1 MMATAATVSQLS
13 TATQT
18 TATQT
23 TATQTVASIAT
34 VVAPAA
40 PALIIAPLRKAAI
53 LIMTLGEEAS
63 KALLRGLGEHEV
75 QRLTEELSR
84 MREISPAEQTQ
95 VLVEFYGLLETQQYI
110 LRGGRDY
117 ASRLLTETFGRQRA
131 EELLRDVNRMGDT
144 QVGDLA
150 ALQKMDPVQL
160 SKFLEGEHAQTVAL
174 VLAHLNPKRGSAV
187 LMQLPEDLRVEAV
200 RRLAEMR
207 QFSPEMAQR
216 VAMILYKRIHA
227 LGSNGRQS
235 YAGFKAVA
243 DLLNRMESTASRS
256 ILENIEQQEPTLAI
270 GIRNLMFTF
279 DDLLTVPPNSIR
291 ELVSAADKRTLAMAL
306 KSADDNLRAH
316 LFAAMSSRAVEMMQE
331 DMESLGPVRGKD
343 VAQAQQDL
351 LTLARKLE
359 AEGKV
364 ILKMETDNDFGS

>member
-1 MMATAATVSQLS
+1 MGDSAIALLNQRPRVQLPES
-13 TATQT
+13 PQLPI
-18 TATQT
+18 
-23 TATQTVASIAT
+23 S
-34 VVAPAA
+34 
-40 PALIIAPLRKAAI
+40 PLRKAAI
-53 LIMTLGEEAS
+53 LIMTLGEETS
-63 KALLRGLGEHEV
+63 KTLLRGLGESEI
-75 QRLTEELSR
+75 QRLTEELSLVG
-84 MREISPAEQTQ
+84 EISPEEQTQ
-95 VLVEFYGLLETQQYI
+95 VLLEFYGLQETQQYM
-110 LRGGRDY
+110 LRGGPDY

-131 EELLRDVNRMGDT
+131 EELLRDVSRLSDI

-150 ALQKMDPVQL
+150 ALQKMDPAQL
-160 SKFLEGEHAQTVAL
+160 SKFLEGEHPQTVAL

-227 LGSNGRQS
+227 LGSTGRQS

-243 DLLNRMESTASRS
+243 DLLNRMESSVSRV
-256 ILENIEQQEPTLAI
+256 ILESIEQQEPSLAI

-279 DDLLTVPPNSIR
+279 DDLLTVPPASIR
-291 ELVSAADKRTLAMAL
+291 ELVSASEKRMLALAL

-316 LFAAMSSRAVEMMQE
+316 LFAAMSSRAVEMLQE
-331 DMESLGPVRGKD
+331 DMESLGPVRGRD

-351 LTLARKLE
+351 LNLARRLE
-359 AEGKV
+359 AEGKM
-364 ILKMETDNDFGS
+364 ILKVEADGDIGS

>member
-1 MMATAATVSQLS
+1 MGTAAISTPLS
-13 TATQT
+13 LPT
-18 TATQT
+18 TSAL
-23 TATQTVASIAT
+23 AS
-34 VVAPAA
+34 AA
-40 PALIIAPLRKAAI
+40 PEAPKLNIAPSRKAAI
-53 LIMTLGEEAS
+53 LVMTLGEETS
-63 KALLRGLGEHEV
+63 KALLRGLGEHEI

-84 MREISPAEQTQ
+84 VGEISPQEQTQ
-95 VLVEFYGLLETQQYI
+95 VLLEFYGLLETQQYI
-110 LRGGRDY
+110 LRGGPDY

-131 EELLRDVNRMGDT
+131 EELLRDVTRIGDS
-144 QVGDLA
+144 QVGDIA
-150 ALQKMDPVQL
+150 ALQKMDPAQL

-187 LMQLPEDLRVEAV
+187 LMQLPEDLRVDAV

-227 LGSNGRQS
+227 LGANGRQS

-256 ILENIEQQEPTLAI
+256 ILESIEQQEPSLAI

-291 ELVSAADKRTLAMAL
+291 ELVGAADKRTLAMSL
-306 KSADDNLRAH
+306 KSADDSLRAH

-343 VAQAQQDL
+343 VAAAQQDL

-359 AEGKV
+359 GEGKM
-364 ILKMETDNDFGS
+364 ILKMETDNEFGS

>member
-1 MMATAATVSQLS
+1 MAAAS
-13 TATQT
+13 TALVT
-18 TATQT
+18 TGG
-23 TATQTVASIAT
+23 SG
-34 VVAPAA
+34 PPA
-40 PALIIAPLRKAAI
+40 PALNIAPLRKAAI

-63 KALLRGLGEHEV
+63 KALLRGLGEREV

-84 MREISPAEQTQ
+84 VGDISPEEQTQ
-95 VLVEFYGLLETQQYI
+95 VLLEFYGLQETQQYI
-110 LRGGRDY
+110 LRGGPDF
-117 ASRLLTETFGRQRA
+117 AQRLLTETFGRQKA
-131 EELLRDVNRMGDT
+131 EELLRDVSRIGDT

-150 ALQKMDPVQL
+150 ALQKMDPAQL
-160 SKFLEGEHAQTVAL
+160 SKFLEGEHPQTVAL

-187 LMQLPEDLRVEAV
+187 LMALPEDLRVEAV

-243 DLLNRMESTASRS
+243 DLLNRMEGNASRS
-256 ILENIEQQEPTLAI
+256 ILESIEQQEPTLAI

-279 DDLLTVPPNSIR
+279 DDLLTVPPASIR
-291 ELVSAADKRTLAMAL
+291 ELVSAADKRVLALAL

-316 LFAAMSSRAVEMMQE
+316 LFAAMSSRAVEMLQE
-331 DMESLGPVRGKD
+331 DMESLGPVRGRD

-351 LTLARKLE
+351 LSLARKLE
-359 AEGKV
+359 AEGKMM
-364 ILKMETDNDFGS
+364 LKMETDSEFGS

>member
-1 MMATAATVSQLS
+1 MPNTAALPQLTS
-13 TATQT
+13 TPQP
-18 TATQT
+18 
-23 TATQTVASIAT
+23 ASLVPT
-34 VVAPAA
+34 GMLEPARLTI
-40 PALIIAPLRKAAI
+40 PPLRKAAI
-53 LIMTLGEEAS
+53 LILTLGEETS
-63 KALLRGLGEHEV
+63 KSLLRGLGEQEV

-84 MREISPAEQTQ
+84 LQEISPEEQTQ
-95 VLVEFYGLLETQQYI
+95 VLMEFYGLLETQQYI
-110 LRGGRDY
+110 LRGGREY
-117 ASRLLTETFGRQRA
+117 AARLLSETFGRQRA
-131 EELLRDVNRMGDT
+131 EELLRDISRLGDT
-144 QVGDLA
+144 QGGDLA
-150 ALQKMDPVQL
+150 ALQKMDPAQL

-207 QFSPEMAQR
+207 QFSPEMAER

-227 LGSNGRQS
+227 LGSNGRRS

-243 DLLNRMESTASRS
+243 DLLNRMESVASRS
-256 ILENIEQQEPTLAI
+256 ILENIEQQEPSLAI

-279 DDLLTVPPNSIR
+279 DDLLTVPPSSIR

-306 KSADDNLRAH
+306 KSADDSLRAH

-359 AEGKV
+359 GEGKL
-364 ILKMETDNDFGS
+364 ILKMETDNEFGN

>member
-1 MMATAATVSQLS
+1 MATAAAALAL
-13 TATQT
+13 ATPV
-18 TATQT
+18 ATG
-23 TATQTVASIAT
+23 
-34 VVAPAA
+34 PAA
-40 PALIIAPLRKAAI
+40 VPDVPSLSIAPLRKAAI
-53 LIMTLGEEAS
+53 LIMTLGEDIS
-63 KALLRGLGEHEV
+63 KLLLRELGEHEI

-84 MREISPAEQTQ
+84 VGEITPQEQAA
-95 VLVEFYGLLETQQYI
+95 VLIEFYGLLETQQYI
-110 LRGGRDY
+110 LRGGPDY

-131 EELLRDVNRMGDT
+131 EELLRDVTRMSDT
-144 QVGDLA
+144 QIGDLA
-150 ALQKMDPVQL
+150 ALQKMDPAQL

-187 LMQLPEDLRVEAV
+187 LMALPEDLRVEAV

-227 LGSNGRQS
+227 LGANGRQS

-256 ILENIEQQEPTLAI
+256 ILANIEQQEPALAI

-279 DDLLTVPPNSIR
+279 DDLLTVPSSSIR
-291 ELVSAADKRTLAMAL
+291 ELVSAADKRTIALAL
-306 KSADDNLRAH
+306 KSADDGLRAH
-316 LFAAMSSRAVEMMQE
+316 LFGAMSSRAVDMLQE

-343 VAQAQQDL
+343 VAAAQQDL

-359 AEGKV
+359 GEGKM
-364 ILKMETDNDFGS
+364 ILKMETDNEYGS